1 MCGRFTQLLTWQ
13 QVHYLYEI
21 PATEVPPLLQ
31 PRYNGAP
38 TQDFALCRMGAD
50 GERTA
55 GLLRWGLV
63 PFWAKDISIGSRM
76 INARAETVH
85 EKPSFRRSF
94 KSRRCLIP
102 VDGWFEWQSQQGG
115 KQPYFLTAADEG
127 PLSFAG
133 LWESWNK
140 ADQRLET
147 FTIITTDAC
156 SELSEIHHR
165 QPAIIQPHDFDFWLD
180 PETPEDF
187 LLQLIRA
194 PLEGPFGMRAVSK
207 LVNSPRNNDPEI
219 LRSLGE

>member
-38 TQDFALCRMGAD
+38 TQEFALCRMSAD

-55 GLLRWGLV
+55 GQLRWGLV
-63 PFWAKDISIGSRM
+63 PFWAKDVSIGSRM

-115 KQPYFLTAADEG
+115 KQPYFLTAADEA

-133 LWESWNK
+133 LWDSWDK
-140 ADQRLET
+140 AGQRLET
-147 FTIITTDAC
+147 FTIITTEAC
-156 SELSEIHHR
+156 SNLSEIHHR
-165 QPAIIQPHDFDFWLD
+165 QPAIIQPHDFDYWLD
-180 PETPEDF
+180 PEAPQDF
-187 LLQLIRA
+187 LQQLIRA
-194 PLEGPFGMRAVSK
+194 PVEGPFGVRAVSK
-207 LVNSPRNNDPEI
+207 LVNSPRNNNPEI
-219 LRSLGE
+219 LRSLGD